1 MPIQDFQTSEE
12 LKEGTPKMNYLLRD
26 VKGIPALEHL
36 NKAPEVQSKSKQDA
50 CPAPQFTANKNLSK
64 RKAQPLSYSSG
75 HGGSKLSSRSLSGK
89 QPWVT
94 AFT

>member
-1 MPIQDFQTSEE
+1 
-12 LKEGTPKMNYLLRD
+12 MNYLLRD

-36 NKAPEVQSKSKQDA
+36 NKVPEVQSKSKQDA